1 MIALFLALFTSL
13 TVQDTPTA
21 QVQTG
26 DPEAIFVP
34 ADWSGPVVALPLDE
48 IVFEVSGG

>member
-13 TVQDTPTA
+13 TVQDPPAA

-26 DPEAIFVP
+26 DPEAIWVP
-34 ADWSGPVVALPLDE
+34 AGTVGPIVAVPLDE
-48 IVFEVSGG
+48 IVFEAIGE